1 MPTAAVPLTPIST
14 TLAAMTTAAATI
26 GIIRLLLLITRN
38 IHDQSLMTMRTDDS
52 LLTDGRKATG
62 RRVSGNRLAA
72 SERQIRCAAFTADG
86 LLLLSRCRFGGR
98 LRSGLLN
105 LTRNYHQPLFFK
117 FISKEIEPVAAN
129 DRSQILQFTHCR
141 ITIGY
146 LYNGRTG
153 LSCLFCY

>member
-26 GIIRLLLLITRN
+26 GTIRLLLLITRN
-38 IHDQSLMTMRTDDS
+38 IHDQCLMAMRTDDS
-52 LLTDGRKATG
+52 VLTNGR
-62 RRVSGNRLAA
+62 RLAA
-72 SERQIRCAAFTADG
+72 DR

-98 LRSGLLN
+98 LLFWLMN
-105 LTRNYHQPLFFK
+105 LTRNYHQTFFFK

>member
-1 MPTAAVPLTPIST
+1 MPTAAVPLKPIST
-14 TLAAMTTAAATI
+14 TLAAMTTMAATI

-52 LLTDGRKATG
+52 LLTDGR
-62 RRVSGNRLAA
+62 RLAA

-86 LLLLSRCRFGGR
+86 LLLLSRCRFGGGQR
-98 LRSGLLN
+98 GGLLN
-105 LTRNYHQPLFFK
+105 LTRNYRQPLFFK

>member
-26 GIIRLLLLITRN
+26 GTIRLLLLITRN

-52 LLTDGRKATG
+52 LLTDGR
-62 RRVSGNRLAA
+62 RLTA
-72 SERQIRCAAFTADG
+72 SERQSRCATLAAVG
-86 LLLLSRCRFGGR
+86 LLLPSRCRFGGR
-98 LRSGLLN
+98 LRSGLMN
-105 LTRNYHQPLFFK
+105 LTRNYHQTFFLK

-129 DRSQILQFTHCR
+129 DRSQILQFAHCR